1 MAKVGRPSKYT
12 DELAEQICLRIADGE
27 SMRRICRDADMP
39 DKETIR
45 RWKRENEAFRARFAR
60 AREDAADS
68 YADRMLAYCDE
79 FETADSLTRVQGLKE
94 ASQNL
99 RWLAGVT
106 KPRVY
111 GDLQKLEHSGAGG
124 APLKII
130 INRPGAEEPDGE

>member
-1 MAKVGRPSKYT
+1 MAKRGRPSKYT
-12 DELAEQICLRIADGE
+12 EELAEVICERIADGE
-27 SMRRICRDADMP
+27 SMRRICRDDDMP

-45 RWKRENEAFRARFAR
+45 RWKREKEDFRARFAR
-60 AREDAADS
+60 AREEAADS

-79 FETADSLTRVQGLKE
+79 FETAESITRVQGLKE

-106 KPRVY
+106 KPKVY

-124 APLKII
+124 APLKITI
-130 INRPGAEEPDGE
+130 ERPGVE

>member
-1 MAKVGRPSKYT
+1 MAKMGRPTKYT
-12 DELAEQICLRIADGE
+12 EELAKAICERIADGE

-39 DKETIR
+39 DKETLR
-45 RWKRENEAFRARFAR
+45 RWKAEKDDFRARFAR

-79 FETADSLTRVQGLKE
+79 FETAENLTRVQGLKE

-124 APLKII
+124 APLKITI
-130 INRPGAEEPDGE
+130 ERPGDDKD

>member
-12 DELAEQICLRIADGE
+12 DELAEVICTRIADGE
-27 SMRRICRDADMP
+27 SLRRICRDADMP

-45 RWKRENEAFRARFAR
+45 RWRGENEAFRARYAR

-68 YADRMLAYCDE
+68 YADRMLAYCDD
-79 FETADSLTRVQGLKE
+79 FETADSITRVQGLKE

-106 KPRVY
+106 KPKVY

-124 APLKII
+124 APLKITI
-130 INRPGAEEPDGE
+130 ERPGGEGDD